1 MLSIFLSSNNDN
13 NFNTT
18 DLLYFLCKENEI
30 GKIRNN
36 LSCIDN
42 IKQRRLFS
50 KNDYD
55 YIEWPMVGNDLL
67 GKRHKF
73 CEATDLYKTYD
84 NHHLVS
90 KLLAE
95 VIHYCLNEYLLNQS
109 NNTENLEYQT
119 TRKQIEIIQ
128 GCFREDIEKQDDLT
142 YFIKAYSRTTCFYK
156 ELNKHLAFYI
166 LEYFDKTKHFS
177 SNYRLFDSKTPISV
191 ETKLEKCEDPNNNKL
206 EYSEISR
213 TLSFSLSRED
223 IKDVE
228 EYQK

>member
-1 MLSIFLSSNNDN
+1 MI
-13 NFNTT
+13 
-18 DLLYFLCKENEI
+18 
-30 GKIRNN
+30 
-36 LSCIDN
+36 
-42 IKQRRLFS
+42 
-50 KNDYD
+50 
-55 YIEWPMVGNDLL
+55 GNDLL

-90 KLLAE
+90 KLLAD
-95 VIHYCLNEYLLNQS
+95 VIHYCLNEYLVNQS

-166 LEYFDKTKHFS
+166 LKYFDKTKHFS
-177 SNYRLFDSKTPISV
+177 SNYRLKIYILNRSFLSTSIDCHAAEIFAGEDQQIQMAYTPESYRA
-191 ETKLEKCEDPNNNKL
+191 LQ
-206 EYSEISR
+206 YSCVCQYIIKQNLATINME
-213 TLSFSLSRED
+213 SLSIRPAEKD
-223 IKDVE
+223 ILIVLF
-228 EYQK
+228 

>member
-95 VIHYCLNEYLLNQS
+95 VIHYCLNEYLVNQS

-142 YFIKAYSRTTCFYK
+142 YFIKAYS
-156 ELNKHLAFYI
+156 
-166 LEYFDKTKHFS
+166 
-177 SNYRLFDSKTPISV
+177 
-191 ETKLEKCEDPNNNKL
+191 
-206 EYSEISR
+206 
-213 TLSFSLSRED
+213 
-223 IKDVE
+223 
-228 EYQK
+228 